1 MPMTQP
7 QYIDRLGEGAT
18 NIQAVLY
25 VVYIQFSFDSSD
37 SLERGDL
44 LVGIVR
50 ANCSNTQILA
60 SQGLTTVSYIR
71 QARLQSG
78 YSIAGI
84 SSRKVLDLSYGS

>member
-18 NIQAVLY
+18 NIQAVN